1 MLNIF
6 KNNNKFCDSSIKP
19 WVFFLI
25 ISAVLVI
32 GWGIYKRES
41 VEPEN
46 LTENLSE
53 QFNQNPAVLT
63 NNPTPQSADKTIYTA
78 ITKATPQGSSTLI
91 TNIDR
96 FNMQESYKRIIASVR
111 PTVVNIKATKVI
123 TNDNLSPPS
132 INMNI
137 RFVDPFGVDAPA
149 NTKSIYESVGS
160 GIIVSPQ
167 GHILTNYH
175 VIANSNKILV
185 TVFGMGK
192 QNYPARII
200 DHHADTD
207 LTLLKIEAAD
217 DFKPAQLGNSDLV
230 EVGDWVLAFGS
241 PFGLE
246 QTVTSGIVSGKRK
259 TLVIEGIK
267 YENMIQTD
275 APINRG
281 SSGGPLV
288 NLNGEVIGINTAIY
302 APTGVFSGTGFAMPI
317 NQVKRFLSAHNIIS
331 AGDLI
336 QVNNPSI
343 QYGQGWLGIEIQP
356 VDRTIAH
363 QFGLPYI
370 GGVLVNR
377 VVYNSPAWNEGLER
391 GDVILEFDG
400 RKISSM
406 KRLENLIADLS
417 PTEKVKLLVFRDKKL
432 KEFFATLSEMPENIE
447 FVK

>member
-6 KNNNKFCDSSIKP
+6 KNNKKFCDSSIKP
-19 WVFFLI
+19 WIFLLI

-41 VEPEN
+41 IEPEN
-46 LTENLSE
+46 ITEILSD
-53 QFNQNPAVLT
+53 QFNESAAVLT
-63 NNPTPQSADKTIYTA
+63 NNPASLPADNTIPTS

-91 TNIDR
+91 ANTDR
-96 FNMQESYKRIIASVR
+96 FYLQESFKRVIASVR
-111 PTVVNIKATKVI
+111 PSVVNIKATSVI
-123 TNDNLSPPS
+123 TDGNLHSPS
-132 INMNI
+132 ANTKI
-137 RFVDPFGVDAPA
+137 RFVDPFGKEVPA
-149 NTKSIYESVGS
+149 NTESIYESVGS
-160 GIIVSPQ
+160 GIFVSPQ

-185 TVFGMGK
+185 TVSGTGK
-192 QNYPARII
+192 QNYVARII
-200 DHHADTD
+200 DHHVDTD
-207 LTLLKIEAAD
+207 LTLLKIEAVD

-230 EVGDWVLAFGS
+230 EIGDWVLAFGS
-241 PFGLE
+241 PFGLD
-246 QTVTSGIVSGKRK
+246 QTVTDGIVSGKRK

-288 NLNGEVIGINTAIY
+288 NLYGDVIGINTAIY
-302 APTGVFSGTGFAMPI
+302 APTGVFSGTGFALPI

-331 AGDLI
+331 TGDLI
-336 QVNNPSI
+336 QANNPLT

-400 RKISSM
+400 RKISSI
-406 KRLENLIADLS
+406 KRLENLITDLS
-417 PTEKVKLLVFRDKKL
+417 PTEKVKLLVFKDKKL
-432 KEFFATLSEMPENIE
+432 KEFYVTLSEIPQDIE
-447 FVK
+447 IMK